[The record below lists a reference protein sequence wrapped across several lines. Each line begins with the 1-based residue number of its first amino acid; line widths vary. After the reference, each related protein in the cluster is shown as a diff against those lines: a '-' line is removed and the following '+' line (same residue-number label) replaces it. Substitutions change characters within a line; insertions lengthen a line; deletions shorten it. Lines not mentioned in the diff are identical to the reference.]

1 MNKIV
6 FLNLS
11 YMTITV
17 YSQQNKCN
25 TYFVLYKNNNNNEC
39 KQKLKV

>member
-6 FLNLS
+6 FFNLS

-17 YSQQNKCN
+17 YFQQNKWN
-25 TYFVLYKNNNNNEC
+25 TYFVLFFFIKKE
-39 KQKLKV
+39 